1 MYRSQLQ
8 HVILEIGR
16 RFGLSDFHV
25 VGSAAIL
32 AALPNPPEGAL
43 TATRDVDV
51 IPPQDDE
58 RMADR
63 ISFVLG
69 EASKFDLEHGYS
81 AWCMEAHDLVL
92 GKLGAGREKDI
103 DFAKSAAALGL
114 LKHEELLRRL
124 PDVACS
130 DERRRQIEDR
140 FVLGFP
146 RCSCART
153 GVRSLGRW
161 SGRRHGSSSTR
172 RWWGASTAGSSPP
185 RRRLAASPAQ
195 RARPRNASP
204 PSSR

>member
-16 RFGLSDFHV
+16 RFDLSDFHV

-69 EASKFDLEHGYS
+69 EASEFDLEHGYYAQGVTS
-81 AWCMEAHDLVL
+81 ATPRYAPNGWKARAVPIRVEKYTAWCMEAHDLVL
-92 GKLGAGREKDI
+92 SKLGAGREKDI

-130 DERRRQIEDR
+130 DEHRRQIE
-140 FVLGFP
+140 
-146 RCSCART
+146 
-153 GVRSLGRW
+153 GRI
-161 SGRRHGSSSTR
+161 
-172 RWWGASTAGSSPP
+172 
-185 RRRLAASPAQ
+185 
-195 RARPRNASP
+195 NALFA
-204 PSSR
+204 